1 MKVGD
6 VVRVKDTYW
15 REPGMIGIIILAVGT
30 RGKGFKVLLAN
41 GEIRPRMRSQLEV
54 INENR

>member
-6 VVRVKDTYW
+6 AVRVKDTHW
-15 REPGMIGIIILAVGT
+15 NEPGMIGIIIFAVGT
-30 RGKGFKVLLAN
+30 GGKGFKVLLAN

-54 INENR
+54 ISEDK